1 MEVETEVI
9 VTVTCPDCGLEFEE
23 EVMVLIEVEHD
34 DFP

>member
-1 MEVETEVI
+1 MEVEKEVT

-23 EVMVLIEVEHD
+23 DVWITIEVEKD